1 MDSYK
6 VRATEVS
13 ALLNDSL
20 PLRKPARSGMTHVQ
34 FRSLQRSLKS
44 YQYTPIL
51 LLPDLHSSMRPQF
64 ILSLALF
71 FAFLCS
77 GSCLVAE
84 DLPPRTALDDYM
96 EKPDESYKW
105 RIVKTTPSP
114 EMELIVI
121 DMISQTWRTSE
132 EVNRPQW
139 QHWLT
144 MAIPAKPK
152 SNIGLLWIGGG
163 ANGKDAPNGPSERI
177 LGIAKATRTV
187 VAELHM
193 VPNQPLIFHRDGVP
207 RTEDDLVAYTWVQF
221 LKTGD
226 ATWPARNAMV
236 KSAIRAMDTMTA
248 VTSTDKSE
256 LTVDRFVVAGASKR
270 GWTTWLTGALD
281 KRVVGIAP
289 IVIDVLDT
297 KANIKNHFSSYGFWA
312 PSVGDYVEQ
321 RIVDQMD
328 HPRMQALLELVDPWY
343 YRHRLTMPKFML
355 NAAGDQF
362 FPADS
367 SKFYFDDLEGQKHL
381 RYLPNTNHSLGG
393 TDAVESL
400 IAWYSQILEG
410 KPAPEFTWTTSEDKI
425 VVKTEEK
432 PDEVRLWQATN
443 PDARDFRLE
452 SLGPKYTSTIL
463 KDQGNR
469 TYTASIVSP
478 KQGWTASFVELT
490 FRADEQFPL
499 KFTTGV
505 QITPDVLPFKDKNP
519 NLPPT
524 ITLRC
529 IAPNQEV
536 AKAIENAISSK
547 KIATVATEMQFSQS
561 DRATQ
566 SPQIA
571 VQLNWK
577 SVGPFDKSASAITGW
592 LSEQKCANFSYRLES
607 GNTPEHLK

>member
-1 MDSYK
+1 MRHY
-6 VRATEVS
+6 
-13 ALLNDSL
+13 
-20 PLRKPARSGMTHVQ
+20 
-34 FRSLQRSLKS
+34 SLKS
-44 YQYTPIL
+44 
-51 LLPDLHSSMRPQF
+51 
-64 ILSLALF
+64 LALTFIF
-71 FAFLCS
+71 FSAWSSLT
-77 GSCLVAE
+77 AE
-84 DLPPRTALDDYM
+84 DLPPKTALDDYM
-96 EKPDESYKW
+96 AKPDESYTW
-105 RIVKTTPSP
+105 RIVKKTPSP
-114 EMELIVI
+114 NMQLIVI
-121 DMISQTWRTSE
+121 DMISQTWRTSD

-163 ANGKDAPNGPSERI
+163 ANGREAPNGPSERI
-177 LGIAKATRTV
+177 LGIAKATGTV

-193 VPNQPLIFHRDGVP
+193 VPNQPLIFHGDGVP

-236 KSAIRAMDTMTA
+236 KSAIRAMDTVTA
-248 VTSTDKSE
+248 VTSTAESSRI
-256 LTVDRFVVAGASKR
+256 VDQFVVAGASKR

-297 KANIKNHFSSYGFWA
+297 KANISNHFSSYGFWA
-312 PSVGDYVEQ
+312 PSVGDYVEH

-328 HPRMQALLELVDPWY
+328 HPRKQALLELVVPWY

-367 SKFYFDDLEGQKHL
+367 SKFYFDDLKGPKHL
-381 RYLPNTNHSLGG
+381 RYVPNADHSLRG

-400 IAWYSQILEG
+400 IAWYSQILAD
-410 KPAPEFTWTTSEDKI
+410 KPAPKFTWSTSEDKI
-425 VVKTEEK
+425 VVRTEEK

-443 PDARDFRLE
+443 PAARDFRLE
-452 SLGPKYTSTIL
+452 SLGPKYTSTVL
-463 KDQGNR
+463 KDQGDG

-490 FRADEQFPL
+490 FGADEQFPL

-529 IAPNQEV
+529 IAPNAEV
-536 AKAIENAISSK
+536 VIAIEKTISSE
-547 KIATVATEMQFSQS
+547 KIATVATEMQFSHSVQVVP
-561 DRATQ
+561 
-566 SPQIA
+566 SPNVAI
-571 VQLNWK
+571 QLNWK
-577 SVGPFDKSASAITGW
+577 SVGPFDKSAQAITGW
-592 LSEQKCANFSYRLES
+592 LSEQKCTAFSYRLES
-607 GNTPEHLK
+607 GKRPEKLK